1 MINSTPEYEYK
12 QANTKDIFVD
22 PLYQRDLD
30 NSKVSKI
37 VRDWNP
43 YLVNAVKVS
52 WRDGK
57 LWVFD
62 GQHTIAACK
71 AKRGGRDCMVDCK
84 VFYGLTRL
92 DEMEL
97 FIAQNGAAT
106 PVKTREKYRALFNN
120 GDPDITAMVREC
132 EMIGFL
138 VDFNPSKAR
147 NRILALR
154 TLFTSFKTL
163 DSESFRD
170 MMLIIKEAWGGMPE
184 SLTSEI
190 ISGMTRF
197 YMAYKGDFNRKRL
210 IKRLAQNSPV
220 AIIRDGKVTASSGAS
235 RYARVIL
242 GLYNQN
248 TSTGRLDERF

>member
-132 EMIGFL
+132 EMMGFL
-138 VDFNPSKAR
+138 V
-147 NRILALR
+147 
-154 TLFTSFKTL
+154 
-163 DSESFRD
+163 EFRD

-190 ISGMTRF
+190 ISGMTKF
-197 YMAYKGDFNRKRL
+197 YMAYHGDFNRKRL
-210 IKRLAQNSPV
+210 VKRLSHNNPI
-220 AIIRDGKVTASSGAS
+220 AIVRDGKVTASSGAN
-235 RYARVIL
+235 RYARIIL

-248 TSTGRLDERF
+248 TSSGRLDERF

>member
-92 DEMEL
+92 DEMSCLSLRMEQQPQSRPERNTGL
-97 FIAQNGAAT
+97 CSTMAILTLLQWFVN
-106 PVKTREKYRALFNN
+106 
-120 GDPDITAMVREC
+120 
-132 EMIGFL
+132 
-138 VDFNPSKAR
+138 AR
-147 NRILALR
+147 
-154 TLFTSFKTL
+154 
-163 DSESFRD
+163 
-170 MMLIIKEAWGGMPE
+170 
-184 SLTSEI
+184 
-190 ISGMTRF
+190 
-197 YMAYKGDFNRKRL
+197 
-210 IKRLAQNSPV
+210 
-220 AIIRDGKVTASSGAS
+220 
-235 RYARVIL
+235 
-242 GLYNQN
+242 
-248 TSTGRLDERF
+248 